1 MAMNKALLGKAIAA
15 KVLDKDAPEEMKQAI
30 ESMWTDIAGEI
41 ISHIQSNAQ
50 VIVAAGIPV
59 STAGSP
65 TAQTG
70 STTSTGTGTI
80 S

>member
-1 MAMNKALLGKAIAA
+1 MAMSKAVLGPAIANCII
-15 KVLDKDAPEEMKQAI
+15 DKDASPEMKAKI
-30 ESMWTDIAGEI
+30 TKMWTDIAGEI
-41 ISHIQSNAQ
+41 ISHIQTSAQ
-50 VIVAAGIPV
+50 VNSGIPV

-70 STTSTGTGTI
+70 ATTGPGTI